1 MDIDW
6 FVSRQII
13 GFGRLVETVGKRGK
27 GMQVTLKVIGG
38 KNDGRQIKIAVPRF
52 IIGRGETAHLRP
64 SSDLVSREHCEI
76 VVGDGVVRISD
87 LKSRNGTYI
96 NGLKLD
102 GPHDV
107 SSGDSLRVGRL
118 QLEVTVDHAVAG
130 AKKPKVKGV
139 VEAASRAATSKK
151 KMSLEDSISDWLMDD
166 DDADTNERDRLAGA
180 ETLQLNLEDTSVFGK
195 GKAWRDEQRRKQA
208 EEAAAKEAE
217 EAKADSGSSRGKSK
231 PKKLPKILP
240 KKEEDGVQGN
250 STTAAD
256 DVLKRFFKRR

>member
-1 MDIDW
+1 
-6 FVSRQII
+6 
-13 GFGRLVETVGKRGK
+13 
-27 GMQVTLKVIGG
+27 MQVTLKVIGG

-87 LKSRNGTYI
+87 LKSRNGTYV

-102 GPHDV
+102 GPHDT

-118 QLEVTVDHAVAG
+118 QFEVIVDHAVAG

-139 VEAASRAATSKK
+139 VEAASRAATAKK

-166 DDADTNERDRLAGA
+166 DEDSNERDRLAGA

-195 GKAWRDEQRRKQA
+195 GKAWRDEQRRKEA

-217 EAKADSGSSRGKSK
+217 EAAKKADSGSSRGKAK
-231 PKKLPKILP
+231 PKKLPKIP
-240 KKEEDGVQGN
+240 KKEEGIQGN

-256 DVLKRFFKRR
+256 DVLKKFFKRR

>member
-1 MDIDW
+1 
-6 FVSRQII
+6 
-13 GFGRLVETVGKRGK
+13 
-27 GMQVTLKVIGG
+27 MQVTLKVIGG

-87 LKSRNGTYI
+87 LKSRNGTYV

-102 GPHDV
+102 GPHDA

-118 QLEVTVDHAVAG
+118 QFEVIVDHAVAG

-166 DDADTNERDRLAGA
+166 DEDTNERDRLAGA

-195 GKAWRDEQRRKQA
+195 GKAWRDEQRRKEA

-217 EAKADSGSSRGKSK
+217 EVAKKADSGSSRGKPK

-240 KKEEDGVQGN
+240 KKEEDVHGN

-256 DVLKRFFKRR
+256 DVLKKFFKRR

>member
-1 MDIDW
+1 
-6 FVSRQII
+6 
-13 GFGRLVETVGKRGK
+13 
-27 GMQVTLKVIGG
+27 MQVTLKVIGG

-87 LKSRNGTYI
+87 LKSRNGTYV

-102 GPHDV
+102 GPHDA

-118 QLEVTVDHAVAG
+118 QFEVIVDHAVAG

-139 VEAASRAATSKK
+139 VEAASRAATAKK

-166 DDADTNERDRLAGA
+166 DADTDERERLAGA

-195 GKAWRDEQRRKQA
+195 GKAWRDEQRRKEA

-217 EAKADSGSSRGKSK
+217 EAKADKGSSKGKSK
-231 PKKLPKILP
+231 PKKLPKLPP
-240 KKEEDGVQGN
+240 KKEEGIQGN

-256 DVLKRFFKRR
+256 DVLKKFFKRR